1 MLLVSKNF
9 ITKRII
15 FISLV
20 LFLFLFLL
28 IDYSNKNKIDHSFFE
43 GEWSKDFNNVI
54 FSIKISKNKE
64 CTLKFYYSDI
74 IVTEKYNGT
83 CLIGLEKKPFTLDII
98 KIKNHESIHSSLKVI
113 NKNEI
118 LLNNFTKIP
127 KLRKLLINENISF
140 NMVKIN

>member
-15 FISLV
+15 FISFV

-54 FSIKISKNKE
+54 FNIKISKNKE
-64 CTLKFYYSDI
+64 CTLKFYYSDSM
-74 IVTEKYNGT
+74 VTNKYNGI
-83 CLIGLEKKPFTLDII
+83 CLISLEKKPFTLDII
-98 KIKNHESIHSSLKVI
+98 KIENHDSIHSSLKVI

-140 NMVKIN
+140 SMVKIN